1 MINHPAYGSCWVKEE
16 KPAVLVLSS
25 KEQQEVLPITTI

>member
-1 MINHPAYGSCWVKEE
+1 MINHPAYSSCWVKEE
-16 KPAVLVLSS
+16 KPAVLVLAS